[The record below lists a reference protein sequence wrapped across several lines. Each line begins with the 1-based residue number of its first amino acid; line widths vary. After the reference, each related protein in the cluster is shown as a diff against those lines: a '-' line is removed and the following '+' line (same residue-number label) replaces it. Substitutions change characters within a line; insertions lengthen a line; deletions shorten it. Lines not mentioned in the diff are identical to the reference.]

1 MTYTYGHSLDN
12 SSSVNLQSRNFSD
25 FRWSAHPEWEH
36 GNSDFDVRHRF
47 VLSYM
52 YELPFGHGKRF
63 ASRGVASQA
72 FGGWELSGIASLTSG
87 NWYTILDSTS
97 NFANSDG
104 SQRPDT
110 VANPNGPHC
119 LPGMVFNTC
128 AFVDP
133 PLGSFGNTRKNTV
146 LGPNARLWELSLLK
160 NFTLPKETKL
170 QFRAEFFNLLNHT
183 NFVLNQ
189 TGTDLQSPT
198 FGFPDQARNPREI
211 QFALKFYY

>member
-1 MTYTYGHSLDN
+1 MAPSGRIQWRIPT
-12 SSSVNLQSRNFSD
+12 
-25 FRWSAHPEWEH
+25 
-36 GNSDFDVRHRF
+36 
-47 VLSYM
+47 
-52 YELPFGHGKRF
+52 
-63 ASRGVASQA
+63 
-72 FGGWELSGIASLTSG
+72 GGLACPGPG
-87 NWYTILDSTS
+87 ST
-97 NFANSDG
+97 
-104 SQRPDT
+104 
-110 VANPNGPHC
+110 
-119 LPGMVFNTC
+119 TC
-128 AFVDP
+128 PLEPP

-198 FGFPDQARNPREI
+198 FGFPDQARNPREV